1 MFTCDNSSWLTG
13 HGFAAVMLGAQ
24 SIMLGINQAVIAG
37 GMESMS
43 NAPFLL
49 PRNIPLK
56 TVGHIQLKDVMVSD
70 GLWDPYKDISMGSC
84 AEFCADELS
93 ITREAQVVHWFCP
106 QFYCHQQ
113 WNWHWKRSGDELL
126 WRFRDISV
134 IEGMQSTFG
143 LCVMNHFTC
152 DIVCIKVLV
161 SILVLDYSVT

>member
-1 MFTCDNSSWLTG
+1 
-13 HGFAAVMLGAQ
+13 MLGAQ

-49 PRNIPLK
+49 PRNISLK

-93 ITREAQVVHWFCP
+93 ITREAQVVH
-106 QFYCHQQ
+106 
-113 WNWHWKRSGDELL
+113 
-126 WRFRDISV
+126 
-134 IEGMQSTFG
+134 
-143 LCVMNHFTC
+143 
-152 DIVCIKVLV
+152 
-161 SILVLDYSVT
+161 